1 MSNSP
6 NRLDFLS
13 EAEPLRSRSDA
24 EKDRD
29 KAAAHAYRL
38 VVTAGVASSASTWA
52 FNVVRELMAASF
64 GAHAVIGVFAES
76 PAALYA
82 NPAIG
87 GRHLVCK
94 THGWLNLHLF
104 AHLNAATVILTVR
117 DPRDCV
123 LSFAERF
130 GHPLAEVA
138 RGVAYQCQH
147 MIACADAGHPV
158 LRYEERFFDN
168 LATVRALAQYL
179 GVEVSEGAAGE
190 IFNKY
195 QTEVVRAFAA
205 TVPSLPQE
213 RLGGDEKRPY
223 DLTTQIYQTHIGDGR
238 VNKWRDRLDARQRTE
253 LTRLFAPFLARF
265 GYPAS

>member
-6 NRLDFLS
+6 KCLDFLS
-13 EAEPLRSRSDA
+13 EAEPLRSPSDA
-24 EKDRD
+24 ENGRD
-29 KAAAHAYRL
+29 KAAAHAYRI
-38 VVTAGVASSASTWA
+38 VVTAGVAGSASTWA

-94 THGWLNLHLF
+94 THGWLNLHQF
-104 AHLNAATVILTVR
+104 AHQNAATVIVTVR
-117 DPRDCV
+117 DPRDSV

-130 GHPLAEVA
+130 GYSLAEVVPGIA
-138 RGVAYQCQH
+138 QHCQH

-168 LATVRALAQYL
+168 VATVRALARHI
-179 GVEVSEGAAGE
+179 GIEVSDGVAGE

-195 QTEVVRAFAA
+195 RTEVVRAFAA

-213 RLGGDEKRPY
+213 RLGGDDKRPY
-223 DLTTQIYQTHIGDGR
+223 DLTTHIYKTHIGDGR
-238 VNKWRDRLDARQRTE
+238 VDKWRERLDARQRAE

-265 GYPAS
+265 GYPAE

>member
-6 NRLDFLS
+6 KRSGFLS
-13 EAEPLRSRSDA
+13 EVEPLLPDVENR
-24 EKDRD
+24 RD
-29 KAAAHAYRL
+29 KATAHAYRM
-38 VVTAGVASSASTWA
+38 VVTAGLVGSASTWA
-52 FNVVRELMAASF
+52 FNVARELMAASF

-87 GRHLVCK
+87 GRHFICK
-94 THGWLNLHLF
+94 THGWPDLHLF
-104 AHLNAATVILTVR
+104 AHLNAATVIVTVR

-130 GHPLAEVA
+130 GHPLAEVT

-158 LRYEERFFDN
+158 LRYEERFFDD
-168 LATVRALAQYL
+168 LAMVRALAQHL
-179 GVEVSEGAAGE
+179 GVEVSDGVADE

-195 QTEVVRAFAA
+195 RTEAVRAFAA

-213 RLGGDEKRPY
+213 QLGGDDKRPY
-223 DLTTQIYQTHIGDGR
+223 DRITKIYQTHIGDGR
-238 VNKWRDRLDARQRTE
+238 VNKWRERLDPRQRAE

-265 GYPAS
+265 GYPAE